1 MAYSEDSQAT
11 PACTLET
18 IDGAMYDFIEKLNL
32 HTSTNKGLSKARTLW
47 LGTERVYQIKSDK
60 RIRDATGAL
69 ILPLVTINRASMVK
83 DPAFKG
89 SFQAHYPP
97 GTEGTS
103 TTTKK
108 VPNQEKTSN
117 FQTAHLSKN
126 SDGTG
131 YGKNKKGEGP
141 VVYDTYDSTVP
152 VYVTVNYDITL
163 RSEYQQQMNDLLQP
177 FITVTG
183 GINSFLFGKDG
194 HRFEAFI
201 QQDFGQNNNI
211 ANLGEQERVFE
222 TKVTIKVLGYL
233 VGEGLNNKKPTLS
246 RRENR
251 AKIRF
256 SRERTIIGD
265 KVPWKDKDNDY
276 RD

>member
-1 MAYSEDSQAT
+1 MAYNEDSQAT

-18 IDGAMYDFIEKLNL
+18 IDGAMYDFIEKINL

-60 RIRDATGAL
+60 RIRDATGAI

-97 GTEGTS
+97 GTEGRS
-103 TTTKK
+103 TTTKT

-131 YGKNKKGEGP
+131 YGNNKKGEGP

>member
-1 MAYSEDSQAT
+1 MAYNEDSQAT

-163 RSEYQQQMNDLLQP
+163 RAEYQQQMNDLLQP

-222 TKVTIKVLGYL
+222 IKVTIKVLGYL

>member
-1 MAYSEDSQAT
+1 MAYNEDSQAT

-97 GTEGTS
+97 GTEGRS
-103 TTTKK
+103 TTTKT

-177 FITVTG
+177 FITGTG

-194 HRFEAFI
+194 HRFEAFV

>member
-1 MAYSEDSQAT
+1 MAYNEQSQAT

-18 IDGAMYDFIEKLNL
+18 IDGAMMDFIEGLNL
-32 HTSTNKGLSKARTLW
+32 HTKTNKGLSKVKAMW
-47 LGTERVYQIKSDK
+47 LGTERVYQIKSDN
-60 RIRDATGAL
+60 RLRDKNGGL
-69 ILPLVTINRASMVK
+69 ILPLTTVNRTSMNK

-89 SFQAHYPP
+89 AFQAHYPR
-97 GTEGTS
+97 GTEGRT
-103 TTTKK
+103 TTTKQ

-117 FQTAHLSKN
+117 FQTSEFLKASKN
-126 SDGTG
+126 TG
-131 YGKNKKGEGP
+131 YGKPEDNNA
-141 VVYDTYDSTVP
+141 VVYDFYNSPVP
-152 VYVTVNYDITL
+152 VYLTIMYDVTL

-177 FITVTG
+177 FITTTG
-183 GINSFLFGKDG
+183 GINSFIFGKDG

-201 QQDFGQNNNI
+201 QPDFAQNNTVT
-211 ANLGEQERVFE
+211 NLGEQERIFE

-233 VGEGLNNKKPTLS
+233 VGEGLNMKRPSLS
-246 RRENR
+246 RKENR

-256 SRERTIIGD
+256 SRERTIVGD